1 MTFAEVSGDAN
12 PVHVDADYAAGTM
25 FKERIS
31 HSMLTANYVPAILVM
46 QLPGPGAICIS
57 QSLNFKRQVRIGD
70 IITARIT
77 IKEPNAQ
84 KRRARLSCLCGN
96 QDGRAVLV
104 GEGGLVVPACR

>member
-31 HSMLTANYVPAILVM
+31 HGMLTASYVSAIFVM

-57 QSLNFKRQVRIGD
+57 QSLNFERPVRIGD
-70 IITARIT
+70 SITARTT
-77 IKEPNAQ
+77 IKEPIAE
-84 KRRARLSCLCGN
+84 KRWARFSCLCGN
-96 QDGRAVLV
+96 QDGKAVLV
-104 GEGGLVVPACR
+104 SEAVLMVPARP